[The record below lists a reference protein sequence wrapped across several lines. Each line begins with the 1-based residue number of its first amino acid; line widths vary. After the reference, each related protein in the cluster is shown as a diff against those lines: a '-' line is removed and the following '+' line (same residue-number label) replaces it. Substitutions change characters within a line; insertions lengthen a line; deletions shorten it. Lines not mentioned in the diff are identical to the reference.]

1 MKYTITERTK
11 EGLRKTS
18 ASKQQILEQKKCKE
32 ILTSYFISLESEA
45 FTKLAVTNSESHS
58 YITTTFAGVGV
69 GLPCLVRQG
78 FCTPGHRE
86 CGLTF
91 GNYSHSNNQEHEK
104 VG

>member
-69 GLPCLVRQG
+69 EFAMSGSARLQHTRPQG
-78 FCTPGHRE
+78 VWTNVWQLQSF
-86 CGLTF
+86 
-91 GNYSHSNNQEHEK
+91 Q
-104 VG
+104 